1 MKHCRPPHAVW
12 RWPGA
17 GLALDDN
24 EYDDDDDDDN
34 DDDDDDDEQ
43 LVKVVDARFWQ
54 LRGAG
59 RACCLAPGA
68 QKSCIRSLAH
78 GRGPMRVGIVQ

>member
-1 MKHCRPPHAVW
+1 MLF
-12 RWPGA
+12 GA
-17 GLALDDN
+17 ALALDDN
-24 EYDDDDDDDN
+24 DYDDGGDEDEDEDE
-34 DDDDDDDEQ
+34 EQ
-43 LVKVVDARFWQ
+43 LVKVVEARFWQ

-78 GRGPMRVGIVQ
+78 GRGPMRAGIVQ